1 MTDAEILE
9 KVKKGL
15 GISGEYND
23 EMLTVYI
30 DTVKDYM
37 RSSGVSE
44 DVLTSSASVGCIL
57 LGVNDLWNYGSG
69 SVKFSEVF
77 KQRLIQLSKE
87 SVNEDV

>member
-15 GISGEYND
+15 GISGEFHD

-30 DTVKDYM
+30 DTVKDFM
-37 RSSGVSE
+37 RSAGVPN
-44 DVLTSSASVGCIL
+44 DALNSSASVGCIL

-69 SVKFSEVF
+69 NVKFSEVF
-77 KQRLIQLSKE
+77 KQRLIQLTKE
-87 SVNEDV
+87 SVNNDV

>member
-15 GISGEYND
+15 GIAGSYHD

-30 DTVKDYM
+30 DTVKNFM
-37 RSSGVSE
+37 TSAGVSNE
-44 DVLTSSASVGCIL
+44 TLNSSASVGCIL

-69 SVKFSEVF
+69 NVKFSEVF
-77 KQRLIQLSKE
+77 NQRLIQLAKE
-87 SVNEDV
+87 SVNNV